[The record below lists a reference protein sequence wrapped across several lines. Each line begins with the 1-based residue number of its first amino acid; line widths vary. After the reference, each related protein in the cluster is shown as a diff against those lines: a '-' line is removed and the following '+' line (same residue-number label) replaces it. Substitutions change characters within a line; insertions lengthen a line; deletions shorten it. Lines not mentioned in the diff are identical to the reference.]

1 MAIQLKKYNQQV
13 KPSGESG
20 GVEGSLRTAG
30 LPGQA
35 LSQAAEKVGSSIQ
48 QVLKTK
54 NELDSRARRVAF
66 DKETD
71 EFQVNLER
79 QQQDALLGK
88 GQYAPTTNPDGTIT
102 ENRVPFEDI
111 ESVVITPA
119 KQEYENWLSEQ
130 KYTRDELNYINS
142 TKNKIFSQIDVKRDQ
157 VEFKRDVSQKKFDLE
172 QSIIS
177 DTRKILDLQDQYGDD
192 STAVMSDA
200 DKATLEELSLNQ
212 QSNID
217 FLKQISDPGDAEQVE
232 SLVLYQT
239 IEKSI
244 RQYQKDVA
252 GNLLKGDERIQVL
265 NKIRGQINR
274 LSEGG
279 EDAPLMGKHS
289 MELNNLLLAQETIA
303 TDEIV
308 TEYNRIYSATALDIK
323 KGNFQN
329 KMFVAEEL
337 TRRTADMPE
346 YLKNSFISMTL
357 GEIGLRADPKVTE
370 DDAVGTAYERI
381 TTLINGGNVGLKDV
395 YTAIGKV
402 KDPMTRELMWFVFS
416 DFSRELGERD
426 SNGMYKMIYDGKGNK
441 IQLDSETA
449 TFWRQI
455 GSYVALFEKQNM
467 IQDDKQEA
475 IFITNKLK
483 KFQAWHQGNRD
494 ITFQEFMKEEFTE
507 DANKIIENDYRTL
520 TFQDI
525 YGTPGMR
532 KTVSPYKFVER
543 DEAPTFINESQD
555 LDDIVSGDD
564 FVIPGQGKA
573 VNWSNL
579 GTGVVLVDIP
589 INTSGEDFL
598 TEDDVGFVGSNMS
611 VDNAEAMYG
620 PGATVIDGLVMFDK
634 GYTEVEAVLNDIRI
648 TERGGKKS
656 KPYRDAALAFEKRK
670 EMEDDR
676 ALAVINFMQREMKSE
691 GSGITT
697 KTVHGD
703 LVHTPQSRKLMTTF
717 GLPETFIEEKIKRH
731 EMISHPKTDETIVY
745 KQFENKVYDYEND
758 IYDGDDLSK
767 DTGKIASDIR
777 KVQEAELS
785 KVTFIPVEP
794 DDFDPDAWTIDQPI
808 PMTYYPVIGFEKGR
822 RQITG
827 LMPIFRK
834 LRDGYTKIAQGNL
847 YGQVYA
853 KALGVN
859 IGDFTAMARK
869 GMFGNKYKQQIEEE

>member
-35 LSQAAEKVGSSIQ
+35 IAQAAEKVGASIQ
-48 QVLKTK
+48 QVIKTK
-54 NELDSRARRVAF
+54 NELDSRARKVAF
-66 DKETD
+66 DKYND
-71 EFQVNLER
+71 EFLVDLER

-88 GQYAPTTNPDGTIT
+88 GQYAPTTNPDGSIT
-102 ENRVPFEDI
+102 ENRIPFEKI
-111 ESVVITPA
+111 ESEVIAPA
-119 KQEYENWLSEQ
+119 KQEYESWLSQQ
-130 KYTRDELNYINS
+130 KYTRAELNYINS
-142 TKNKIFSQIDVKRDQ
+142 TKNKTFSQIDVKRDQ

-177 DTRKILDLQDQYGDD
+177 DTRKILEIQDQYGNNPD
-192 STAVMSDA
+192 AVMSDV
-200 DKATLEELSLNQ
+200 DKATLEELTLNQ
-212 QSNID
+212 QSNIN

-252 GNLLKGDERIQVL
+252 GNLLKGDERIKVL
-265 NKIRGQINR
+265 NKIRSQINR

-308 TEYNRIYSATALDIK
+308 TEYNKIYSATALDIK

-329 KMFVAEEL
+329 KNFVAEEL
-337 TRRTADMPE
+337 TRRTADMPA
-346 YLKNSFISMTL
+346 YLKNSFISMVL
-357 GEIGLRADPKVTE
+357 GEIGLRADADLAE
-370 DDAVGTAYERI
+370 DAVGTAYERI

-467 IQDDKQEA
+467 IQDDDQEA
-475 IFITNKLK
+475 IFITQKLK
-483 KFQAWHQGNRD
+483 KFQAWRQGNED
-494 ITFQEFMKEEFTE
+494 ITFQEFMKKEFTD

-525 YGTPGMR
+525 YGIPGMR
-532 KTVSPYKFVER
+532 ETTSPYKFVQP
-543 DEAPTFINESQD
+543 DEAPTFKQESDD
-555 LDDIVSGDD
+555 LDSIISSDD
-564 FVIPGQGKA
+564 FVVPGQDKT
-573 VNWSNL
+573 VSWRDL
-579 GTGVVLVDIP
+579 GTNVVLVDIP
-589 INTSGEDFL
+589 VNTSGQDFL

-634 GYTEVEAVLNDIRI
+634 GYKEVEAVLNDIRI
-648 TERGGKKS
+648 NERGGKKS
-656 KPYRDAALAFEKRK
+656 KPYRDAAAAFERRK
-670 EMEDDR
+670 EIEDDR
-676 ALAVINFMQREMKSE
+676 ALAVIHLMKREMKTE
-691 GSGITT
+691 GTGITR

-703 LVHTPQSRKLMTTF
+703 LVHTPESRKLMTTF
-717 GLPETFIEEKIKRH
+717 GLPEKFIEEKIDRH
-731 EMISHPKTDETIVY
+731 QMISHPETPETIVY
-745 KQFENKVYDYEND
+745 KPFENKVYDYDND
-758 IYDGDDLSK
+758 IYQDTGNDGDDLR
-767 DTGKIASDIR
+767 IAKDIR
-777 KVQEAELS
+777 KVQETELT

-808 PMTYYPVIGFEKGR
+808 PMTYYPVIGFKDGQR
-822 RQITG
+822 KITA

-834 LRDGYTKIAQGNL
+834 LKDGYTKTAQGNL

-859 IGDFTAMARK
+859 IGDFTAMARR

>member
-35 LSQAAEKVGSSIQ
+35 IAQAAEKVGASIQ
-48 QVLKTK
+48 QVIKTK
-54 NELDSRARRVAF
+54 NELDSRARKVAF
-66 DKETD
+66 DKYND
-71 EFQVNLER
+71 EFLVDLER

-88 GQYAPTTNPDGTIT
+88 GQYAPTTNPDGSIT
-102 ENRVPFEDI
+102 ENRIPFEKI
-111 ESVVITPA
+111 ESEVIAPA
-119 KQEYENWLSEQ
+119 KQEYESWLSQQ
-130 KYTRDELNYINS
+130 KYTRAELNYINS
-142 TKNKIFSQIDVKRDQ
+142 TKNKTFSQIDVKRDQ

-177 DTRKILDLQDQYGDD
+177 DTRKILEIQDQYGNNPD
-192 STAVMSDA
+192 AVMSDV
-200 DKATLEELSLNQ
+200 DKATLEELTLNQ
-212 QSNID
+212 QSNIN

-252 GNLLKGDERIQVL
+252 GNLLKGDERIKVL
-265 NKIRGQINR
+265 NKIRSQINR

-308 TEYNRIYSATALDIK
+308 TEYNKIYSATALDIK

-329 KMFVAEEL
+329 KNFVAEEL
-337 TRRTADMPE
+337 TRRTADMPA
-346 YLKNSFISMTL
+346 YLKNSFISMVL
-357 GEIGLRADPKVTE
+357 GEIGLRADADLAE
-370 DDAVGTAYERI
+370 DAVGTAYERI

-395 YTAIGKV
+395 YTAIGKI
-402 KDPMTRELMWFVFS
+402 KDPMSRELLWFVFS

-467 IQDDKQEA
+467 IQDQKQES

-483 KFQAWHQGNRD
+483 KFQAWRQGNED
-494 ITFQEFMKEEFTE
+494 ITFQEFMKKEFTD

-525 YGTPGMR
+525 YGIPGMR
-532 KTVSPYKFVER
+532 ETTSPYKFVQP
-543 DEAPTFINESQD
+543 DEAPTFKQESDD
-555 LDDIVSGDD
+555 LDSIISSDD
-564 FVIPGQGKA
+564 FVVPGQDKT
-573 VNWSNL
+573 VSWRDL
-579 GTGVVLVDIP
+579 GTNVVLVDIP
-589 INTSGEDFL
+589 VNTSGQDFL

-634 GYTEVEAVLNDIRI
+634 GYKEVEAVLNDIRI
-648 TERGGKKS
+648 NERGGKKS
-656 KPYRDAALAFEKRK
+656 KPYRDAAAAFERRK
-670 EMEDDR
+670 EIEDDR
-676 ALAVINFMQREMKSE
+676 ALAVIHLMKREMKTE
-691 GSGITT
+691 GTGITR

-703 LVHTPQSRKLMTTF
+703 LVHTPESRKLMTTF
-717 GLPETFIEEKIKRH
+717 GLPEKFIEEKIDRH
-731 EMISHPKTDETIVY
+731 QMISHPETPETIVY
-745 KQFENKVYDYEND
+745 KPFENKVYDYDND
-758 IYDGDDLSK
+758 IYQDTGNDGDDLR
-767 DTGKIASDIR
+767 IAKDIR
-777 KVQEAELS
+777 KVQETELT

-808 PMTYYPVIGFEKGR
+808 PMTYYPVIGFKDGQR
-822 RQITG
+822 KITA

-834 LRDGYTKIAQGNL
+834 LKDGYTKTAQGNL

-859 IGDFTAMARK
+859 IGDFTAMARR